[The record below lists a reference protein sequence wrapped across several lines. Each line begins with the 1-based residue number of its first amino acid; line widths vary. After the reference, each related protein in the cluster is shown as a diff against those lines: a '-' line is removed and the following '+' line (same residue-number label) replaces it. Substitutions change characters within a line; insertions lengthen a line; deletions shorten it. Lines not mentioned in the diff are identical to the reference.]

1 MRKVLTLI
9 FVIQTVVSF
18 SQKTTDSNLVKSK
31 KVNYG
36 ILTKDEYLNTFF
48 GLRIPYP
55 STWKIQDSKSTN
67 RLQKNGNEL
76 LKDHADLSA
85 IEKEALDISG
95 EQTLKLFVSFK
106 YKIGI
111 KDTFNPSF
119 SCIAFNFVA
128 YPQIKT
134 AQDVQEMTKSQLK
147 STNYKTEFSKDIYKT
162 NIGGKEFA
170 VLEYKIDM
178 GNGFIANRQYVTML
192 NGYALYFILN
202 YKTDKEFKE
211 VNDILSKIKFW

>member
-1 MRKVLTLI
+1 MN
-9 FVIQTVVSF
+9 FVASF
-18 SQKTTDSNLVKSK
+18 AQKTADFNLVKSK
-31 KVNYG
+31 KINYG

-48 GLRIPYP
+48 GLRILYP
-55 STWKIQDSKSTN
+55 STWKIQDSKSTDS
-67 RLQKNGNEL
+67 LQKSGNEL
-76 LKDHADLSA
+76 LKERADLSA
-85 IEKEALDISG
+85 IEQETLDISG
-95 EQTLKLFVSFK
+95 EETLKLFVSFK

-119 SCIAFNFVA
+119 SCIAFNFSA
-128 YPQIKT
+128 YPQVKT

-178 GNGFIANRQYVTML
+178 GKGFIANRQYVAML
-192 NGYALYFILN
+192 NGYALYFVLN
-202 YKTDKEFKE
+202 YETDKEFKE
-211 VNDILSKIKFW
+211 VNDILSKITFW